1 MRRSIFNN
9 QAIVFITSLFV
20 IVINLVFSVH
30 FIAITLAG
38 VVFYIT
44 QLCFREKLYYSLFFV
59 ILAFLVIETTQGLKP
74 FSLFLISFVL
84 YSIILPLAKRLFS
97 FDNIKVIVETLVFY
111 FFVFATYYFSTGEL
125 FLNFWFI
132 VINICIDILI
142 LGLLI

>member
-1 MRRSIFNN
+1 MRRSILNN
-9 QAIVFITSLFV
+9 QAIVFITSLLV
-20 IVINLVFSVH
+20 IIINIVFSVH

-38 VVFYIT
+38 VIFYLT
-44 QLCFREKLYYSLFFV
+44 QLCFKEKLYYSLLSV

-84 YSIILPLAKRLFS
+84 YSIILPLARRLFS
-97 FDNIKVIVETLVFY
+97 FDSIRIFVEVFIFY
-111 FFVFATYYFSTGEL
+111 IFVLLIYYISTGEL

-142 LGLLI
+142 LGILL

>member
-1 MRRSIFNN
+1 
-9 QAIVFITSLFV
+9 V
-20 IVINLVFSVH
+20 IIINIVFSVH

-38 VVFYIT
+38 VIFYLT
-44 QLCFREKLYYSLFFV
+44 QLCFKEKLYYSLLSV

-84 YSIILPLAKRLFS
+84 YSIILPLARRLFS
-97 FDNIKVIVETLVFY
+97 FDSIRIFVEVFIFY
-111 FFVFATYYFSTGEL
+111 IFVLLIYYISTGEL

-142 LGLLI
+142 LGILL